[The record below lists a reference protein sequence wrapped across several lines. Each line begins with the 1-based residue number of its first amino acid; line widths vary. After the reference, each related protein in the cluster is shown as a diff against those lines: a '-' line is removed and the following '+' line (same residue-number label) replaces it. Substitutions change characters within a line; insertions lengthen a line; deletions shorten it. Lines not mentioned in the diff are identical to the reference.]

1 MIRILVSNL
10 KGGCGKTTIAVNLA
24 GAFARSGLVTALAD
38 ADRQRSGLAWL
49 ARRPTEL
56 PPLAGLS
63 WHKEPGA
70 IPAGTARLVI
80 DAPAAL
86 RGKEVEE
93 LLELADLVVVP
104 VLPSPFDE
112 AASERFLA
120 RLDELK
126 PIRKGRKPV
135 LVVANRLRPRS
146 RAVGRLETFLARLGH
161 PPAARLAERSL
172 YGELAL
178 EGRSLFDASSRLAQ
192 AAVEEWGPLLR
203 AIEEAG

>member
-24 GAFARSGLVTALAD
+24 AAFARGGLATALAD
-38 ADRQRSGLAWL
+38 ADRQRSALAWL
-49 ARRPTEL
+49 ALRPAEL
-56 PPLAGLS
+56 PPLAGLA
-63 WHKEPGA
+63 WHKEPG
-70 IPAGTARLVI
+70 PVPPGTARLVI

-86 RGKEVEE
+86 RGKEVEA

-112 AASERFLA
+112 ASSARFLA

-126 PIRKGRKPV
+126 PIRKGKKPV

-146 RAVGRLETFLARLGH
+146 RAVGRLEAFLARIGH

-172 YGELAL
+172 YGELAF
-178 EGRSLFDASSRLAQ
+178 EGRSLFDAPARLAGT
-192 AAVEEWGPLLR
+192 AIEEWRPLLR
-203 AIEEAG
+203 AIEEVV

>member
-24 GAFARSGLVTALAD
+24 GAFARGGLATALAD
-38 ADRQRSGLAWL
+38 ADRQRSALGWL
-49 ARRPTEL
+49 ALRPAEL
-56 PPLAGLS
+56 PPLTGLA
-63 WHKEPGA
+63 WHKEPG
-70 IPAGTARLVI
+70 PVPEGTARLVI

-86 RGKEVEE
+86 RGKEVEA
-93 LLELADLVVVP
+93 LLEFADLVVVP

-112 AASERFLA
+112 ASSARFLA

-146 RAVGRLETFLARLGH
+146 RAAGRLEAFLARVGH
-161 PPAARLAERSL
+161 SPAARLAERSL

-178 EGRSLFDASSRLAQ
+178 EGRSLFDAPARLAGT
-192 AAVEEWGPLLR
+192 AVEEWRPLLR
-203 AIEEAG
+203 AIEEVV